1 MAEQARRS
9 IGSLFD
15 SVENLSVST
24 FSFADD
30 TCSVVNSFDLNGSV
44 FTTESLERDSSEQES
59 ELMDITRSVTDSINN
74 LNQLAE
80 TVEQDTPLSRA
91 YNISQKRFER
101 VIGNSNIASD
111 VIKLDSVSCLS

>member
-15 SVENLSVST
+15 SVENLSVTT

-44 FTTESLERDSSEQES
+44 FTTESPERDSSEQES
-59 ELMDITRSVTDSINN
+59 ELKDITRSVTDSVDK
-74 LNQLAE
+74 LNQL
-80 TVEQDTPLSRA
+80 TGMVDQDTPL
-91 YNISQKRFER
+91 
-101 VIGNSNIASD
+101 
-111 VIKLDSVSCLS
+111 